1 MDIPD
6 KYHSYTRVLLVLAA
20 LLLVWLS
27 TFVVTESDVVIV
39 TLFGRPTRTVTDAGL
54 HAKWPF
60 ESVLRFDR
68 RLMVYDPGS
77 SEFLTRDKKNLVLG
91 SAVCWR
97 IVDPTRFLQTV
108 GDVTGAEMRLHDLVW
123 ATLAAAIGRVDL
135 SDLLS
140 VEPGRARVEAL
151 GDQVRVSATVDTEQ
165 RFGIAVV
172 DLQLKRVNFPEQNK
186 YAVFARMRA
195 ERDRIAK
202 EYRAQ
207 GEESAIKIRAEA
219 DRQRSELLATAYRDA
234 EKLKGEGDAEA
245 ARVYGQ
251 AYGRNPQFYKFLRT
265 LESYKKILND
275 KTSIILSGDSELLR
289 LLTQGKV
296 PDGASGRN

>member
-1 MDIPD
+1 MTITRT
-6 KYHSYTRVLLVLAA
+6 YTRLALVLLAV
-20 LLLVWLS
+20 LLVWLS
-27 TFVVTESDVVIV
+27 TFTVSESDLVIV
-39 TLFGRPTRTVTDAGL
+39 TLFGRPTRTSADAGL
-54 HAKWPF
+54 HLKWPL
-60 ESVLRFDR
+60 ESVMRFDR

-77 SEFLTRDKKNLVLG
+77 SEFLTKDKKNLVIG

-97 IVDPTRFLQTV
+97 IVDPSRFLQTV

-123 ATLAAAIGRVDL
+123 ATLAAAIGRLDL

-140 VEPGRARVEAL
+140 VDPGRAHVQAL
-151 GDQVRVSATVDTEQ
+151 GDRVRSAATVETER
-165 RFGIAVV
+165 RFGVAVV
-172 DLQLKRVNFPEQNK
+172 DLQLKRINFPEQNK
-186 YAVFARMRA
+186 YAVFSRMRA

-202 EYRAQ
+202 EYRAK
-207 GEESAIKIRAEA
+207 GEELAIKIRAEA
-219 DRQRSELLATAYRDA
+219 DRQRSQLLAEAYRDA

-265 LESYKKILND
+265 LESYKKILNE
-275 KTSIILSGDSELLR
+275 KTSIILSGDSELLK

-296 PDGASGRN
+296 PDGAR

>member
-1 MDIPD
+1 MVI
-6 KYHSYTRVLLVLAA
+6 TRAYLRLSVIALAA
-20 LLLVWLS
+20 LLVWLS
-27 TFVVTESDVVIV
+27 TFTVSETDVVIV
-39 TLFGRPTRTVTDAGL
+39 TLFGRPMRTSADAGL
-54 HAKWPF
+54 HLKWPF

-77 SEFLTRDKKNLVLG
+77 SEFLTKDKKNLVIG

-97 IVDPTRFLQTV
+97 IVDPGRFFQTV
-108 GDVTGAEMRLHDLVW
+108 GDATGAEMRLHDLVW
-123 ATLAAAIGRVDL
+123 ATLAAAIGRLDL

-140 VEPGRARVEAL
+140 VDPDRAHVQAIGDRVRSA
-151 GDQVRVSATVDTEQ
+151 ATVETER

-172 DLQLKRVNFPEQNK
+172 DLQLKRINFPEQNK

-202 EYRAQ
+202 EYRAK
-207 GEESAIKIRAEA
+207 GEELAIKIRAEA
-219 DRQRSELLATAYRDA
+219 DRQRSQLLAEAYRDA

-265 LESYKKILND
+265 LESYKKILNE
-275 KTSIILSGDSELLR
+275 KTSIILSGDSELLK
-289 LLTQGKV
+289 LLTQGRV
-296 PDGASGRN
+296 PDGAR

>member
-1 MDIPD
+1 MRIDPLYKRVIP
-6 KYHSYTRVLLVLAA
+6 VLAA
-20 LLLVWLS
+20 AAIAWMSAFTVSETDL
-27 TFVVTESDVVIV
+27 VIV
-39 TLFGRPTRTVTDAGL
+39 TLFGRPTRTIADAGL

-60 ESVLRFDR
+60 ESILRFDR

-77 SEFLTRDKKNLVLG
+77 SEFLTKDKKNLVIG

-97 IVDPTRFLQTV
+97 ITDPTRFLQTV

-123 ATLAAAIGRVDL
+123 ATLAANIGRVDL

-140 VEPGRARVEAL
+140 VEPGRARVQAM
-151 GDQVRVSATVDTEQ
+151 GDQVRTTATAETER
-165 RFGIAVV
+165 RFGVAVV
-172 DLQLKRVNFPEQNK
+172 DVQLKRVNFPEGNK
-186 YAVFARMRA
+186 FAVFARMRA

-207 GEESAIKIRAEA
+207 GEETAIRIRAEA
-219 DRQRSELLATAYRDA
+219 DRQRTQLLSEAYRDA

-245 ARVYGQ
+245 ARIYGQ
-251 AYGRNPQFYKFLRT
+251 AYGRNPQFYKFVRT

-275 KTSIILSGDSELLR
+275 KTSIILSGDSELLK
-289 LLTQGKV
+289 LLTQGKA
-296 PDGASGRN
+296 PDGAR

>member
-1 MDIPD
+1 MRIDPIYRRLIP
-6 KYHSYTRVLLVLAA
+6 VLLVVAVA
-20 LLLVWLS
+20 WMS
-27 TFVVTESDVVIV
+27 TFIVSEADLVIV
-39 TLFGRPTRTVTDAGL
+39 TLFGRPTRTIADPGL
-54 HAKWPF
+54 HVKWPF
-60 ESVLRFDR
+60 ESILRFDR

-77 SEFLTRDKKNLVLG
+77 SEFLTKDKKNLVLG

-97 IVDPTRFLQTV
+97 ITDPTRFLQTV

-123 ATLAAAIGRVDL
+123 ATLAADIGRVDL

-140 VEPGRARVEAL
+140 VEPGHARVQAL
-151 GDQVRVSATVDTEQ
+151 GDQVRTSATVETEQ
-165 RFGIAVV
+165 RFGVAVV
-172 DLQLKRVNFPEQNK
+172 DLQLKRINFPEGNK
-186 YAVFARMRA
+186 FAVFARMRA

-219 DRQRSELLATAYRDA
+219 DRQRAQLLAEAYRDA

-245 ARVYGQ
+245 ARIYGQ
-251 AYGRNPQFYKFLRT
+251 AYGRNPQFYKFVRT

-275 KTSIILSGDSELLR
+275 KTSIILSGDSELLK

-296 PDGASGRN
+296 PDGAR

>member
-1 MDIPD
+1 MMMNQS
-6 KYHSYTRVLLVLAA
+6 SYIRAAAGVAVLLVA
-20 LLLVWLS
+20 WLS
-27 TFVVTESDVVIV
+27 AFTLSETDLAIV
-39 TLFGRPTRTVTDAGL
+39 TLFGRPMRTVGDAGL
-54 HAKWPF
+54 HVKWPF

-77 SEFLTRDKKNLVLG
+77 SEFLTRDKKNLVIG

-97 IVDPTRFLQTV
+97 IVDPNKFLQTV
-108 GDVTGAEMRLHDLVW
+108 GDATGAEMRLHDLVW
-123 ATLAAAIGRVDL
+123 ATLAASIGRIDL
-135 SDLLS
+135 AELLS
-140 VEPGRARVEAL
+140 VEPGRARVQAL
-151 GDQVRVSATVDTEQ
+151 GDQVRNGATVDTER

-172 DLQLKRVNFPEQNK
+172 DLQLKRINFPEQNK
-186 YAVFARMRA
+186 YAVYARMRA

-207 GEESAIKIRAEA
+207 GEEMALKIRAEA
-219 DRQRSELLATAYRDA
+219 DRQRTELLAEAYRDA
-234 EKLKGEGDAEA
+234 EKLKGQGDAEA
-245 ARVYGQ
+245 ARIYGQ

-265 LESYKKILND
+265 LESYKKILNE

-296 PDGASGRN
+296 PDAR

>member
-1 MDIPD
+1 MTF
-6 KYHSYTRVLLVLAA
+6 TRASQRLVAA
-20 LLLVWLS
+20 AAVALLVWLS
-27 TFVVTESDVVIV
+27 TFTVSETDLVIV
-39 TLFGRPTRTVTDAGL
+39 TLFGRPTRTISDAGL

-77 SEFLTRDKKNLVLG
+77 SEFLTKDKKNLVLG

-97 IVDPTRFLQTV
+97 ITDPSRFLQTV
-108 GDVTGAEMRLHDLVW
+108 GDATGAEMRLHDLVW
-123 ATLAAAIGRVDL
+123 ATLAANIGRVDL

-140 VEPGRARVEAL
+140 IEPGRARVEAL
-151 GDQVRVSATVDTEQ
+151 GDQVRTSATVETER
-165 RFGIAVV
+165 RFGVAVV
-172 DLQLKRVNFPEQNK
+172 DLQLKRVNFPDGNK
-186 YAVFARMRA
+186 YAVYARMRA
-195 ERDRIAK
+195 ERERIAR

-207 GEESAIKIRAEA
+207 GEEMAIKIRAEA
-219 DRQRSELLATAYRDA
+219 DRQRTQLLAEAYRDA

-245 ARVYGQ
+245 ARIYGQ
-251 AYGRNPQFYKFLRT
+251 AYGKNPAFYKFLRT

-275 KTSIILSGDSELLR
+275 KTSIVLSGDSELLK

-296 PDGASGRN
+296 PDAAR

>member
-1 MDIPD
+1 MAINR
-6 KYHSYTRVLLVLAA
+6 SYTRAIPVVLLA
-20 LLLVWLS
+20 LLAWLS
-27 TFVVTESDVVIV
+27 TFTVSETDVAIV
-39 TLFGRPTRTVTDAGL
+39 TLFGRPTRTISDAGL
-54 HAKWPF
+54 HMKWPF
-60 ESVLRFDR
+60 ESVLRFDK

-77 SEFLTRDKKNLVLG
+77 SEFLTKDKKNLVIG

-97 IVDPTRFLQTV
+97 IVDPTRFLQTL
-108 GDVTGAEMRLHDLVW
+108 GDATGAEMRLHDLVW
-123 ATLAAAIGRVDL
+123 ATLAANIGRVDL

-140 VEPGRARVEAL
+140 IEPGRARVQAL
-151 GDQVRVSATVDTEQ
+151 GDQVRASATVETER
-165 RFGIAVV
+165 RFGVAVV
-172 DLQLKRVNFPEQNK
+172 DVQLKRVNFPQQNQ

-207 GEESAIKIRAEA
+207 GEELAIKLRAEA
-219 DRQRSELLATAYRDA
+219 DRQRSELLAEAYRDA

-245 ARVYGQ
+245 ARVYSQ

-265 LESYKKILND
+265 LESYKKILNE

-289 LLTQGKV
+289 LLTQGKA
-296 PDGASGRN
+296 DGVR